1 MDNFQSLF
9 HQEWQHLQDPHVRAL
24 AWILTSPSMLA
35 KESILWN
42 KQIATLVLPEAE
54 KLHAWLSELDQSPAH
69 LHEAL
74 AIYKHRRLGHY
85 AENLLAFFL
94 NQQGILYAHGMQV
107 HADRAA
113 TIGEFDFLL
122 HHPGGLLHWEIATK
136 FYLLERGSDLSHSA
150 NLYDYLGP
158 NLADTLGAKM
168 EKIFQQQL
176 MLSQHPIAKKM
187 LPSPVIAAQALI
199 KGWLFYRQTTDD
211 LTAIEGLAQ
220 NHCRGY
226 WWSLEE
232 IIQKG
237 ISYALVLPRLQ
248 WLAPAQTTADKVLD
262 TAALCQILQQHFL
275 HDNSPVL
282 LAVMR
287 NNDGVMQEDYRGMVV
302 PDDWLARARAL
313 PHRRTFNA

>member
-1 MDNFQSLF
+1 
-9 HQEWQHLQDPHVRAL
+9 
-24 AWILTSPSMLA
+24 
-35 KESILWN
+35 
-42 KQIATLVLPEAE
+42 
-54 KLHAWLSELDQSPAH
+54 
-69 LHEAL
+69 
-74 AIYKHRRLGHY
+74 
-85 AENLLAFFL
+85 
-94 NQQGILYAHGMQV
+94 MQV

-122 HHPGGLLHWEIATK
+122 NHPGGLLHWEIATK
-136 FYLLERGSDLSHSA
+136 FYLFERGSDFSHSA

-176 MLSQHPIAKKM
+176 MLSYHPVAKKI
-187 LPSPVIAAQALI
+187 LPSPVITAQALI

-211 LTAIEGLAQ
+211 LIKVEGLALD
-220 NHCRGY
+220 HCRGY
-226 WWSLEE
+226 WWSLAEVMQKE
-232 IIQKG
+232 IP
-237 ISYALVLPRLQ
+237 YALVLPRLQ
-248 WLAPAQTTADKVLD
+248 WLAPAQTTADKVLG

-275 HDNSPVL
+275 HDHSPVI

-313 PHRRTFNA
+313 PHRQPLLHTIAPC